1 MTEVVQDRRSQL
13 LDLAAPLMAS
23 RGFHG
28 MSVGDLGAAAGITA
42 PALYRHFPS
51 KQALLGALLTDIS
64 ERLLAGGTTCVDEAT
79 DPDDALERLVRWHVD
94 FALTR
99 PDLIRVQ
106 DRDFSSMT
114 KPDKH
119 RVRRLQ
125 RQYVELWVQQVLART
140 PNADED
146 AVRAGIHATF
156 GLLNSTPYS
165 TDHLG
170 RQAAEALLTRLA
182 LALLA
187 TLGTPESRPSKRSPR
202 PRSREATA

>member
-1 MTEVVQDRRSQL
+1 VTEVVQDRRSQL

-28 MSVGDLGAAAGITA
+28 MSVGDLGAAAGVTA

-51 KQALLGALLTDIS
+51 KQALLGALLSDIS
-64 ERLLAGGTTCVDEAT
+64 ERLLAGGTACVDEASG
-79 DPDDALERLVRWHVD
+79 PEDALERLVRWHVD

-114 KPDKH
+114 KADKH

-125 RQYVELWVQQVLART
+125 RQYVELWVQQVLTRN
-140 PNADED
+140 PRADEE

-165 TDHLG
+165 TDNLD
-170 RQAAEALLTRLA
+170 RPAAEALLSRLA
-182 LALLA
+182 LTLLT
-187 TLGTPESRPSKRSPR
+187 TLGAPGSRTSKVSPREHTPE
-202 PRSREATA
+202 ATS

>member
-1 MTEVVQDRRSQL
+1 MTELSQDRRSQL

-28 MSVGDLGAAAGITA
+28 MSVGDLGAAAGVTG

-64 ERLLAGGTTCVDEAT
+64 EQLLAGGTACVAVSSG
-79 DPDDALERLVRWHVD
+79 PADALERLVRAHVE
-94 FALTR
+94 FALSR

-106 DRDFSSMT
+106 DRDFASMA
-114 KPDKH
+114 KADQH

-125 RQYVELWVQQVLART
+125 RHYVELWVQQVLAAH
-140 PNADED
+140 PGAEENSA
-146 AVRAGIHATF
+146 RACIHATF

-165 TDHLG
+165 VDHLD
-170 RQAAEALLTRLA
+170 RSAAQALLTRLA

-187 TLGTPESRPSKRSPR
+187 AFGD
-202 PRSREATA
+202 